1 MAAQPD
7 RDLYQILR
15 SICLI
20 MNFYEK
26 KISQLSDTDV
36 ETALNDLTKKYFI
49 CQRLGKYDQLTQLSN
64 YITIYREEM
73 QSRHRKNLKLDN
85 DLNTLINIE

>member
-1 MAAQPD
+1 MATQSD
-7 RDLYQILR
+7 CDFYQILG

-26 KISQLSDTDV
+26 QISQLSDTDV

-64 YITIYREEM
+64 YITLYKEEM